1 MEKTLTA
8 AEATEVSASDI
19 DPNAVL
25 YQIVG
30 EDVLGVLES
39 YNESREEDGK
49 PPTVLSGDQ
58 IRKIGDDMCAN
69 WWEEVYDQIDD
80 IARACEIEKGANS

>member
-8 AEATEVSASDI
+8 AEATDVSASDI

-30 EDVLGVLES
+30 EDVLGVLEAF
-39 YNESREEDGK
+39 NDARETDGEA
-49 PPTVLSGDQ
+49 PIVLSGDQ

-69 WWEEVYDQIDD
+69 WWEEVYDQIDE
-80 IARACEIEKGANS
+80 IARAGEIEKGA